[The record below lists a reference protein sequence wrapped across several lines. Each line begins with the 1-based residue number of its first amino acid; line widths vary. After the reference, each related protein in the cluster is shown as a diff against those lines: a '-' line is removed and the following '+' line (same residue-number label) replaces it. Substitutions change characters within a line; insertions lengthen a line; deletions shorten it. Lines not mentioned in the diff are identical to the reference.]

1 VALYRFLFGC
11 DLGNVFQD
19 FGLTGSLLFSPKD
32 SGHHAI
38 FVSVREFFSESFA
51 SDIKNIGGACP
62 GFSRVTER
70 ILLRSFYL
78 APVPQDLEMPSIL
91 VVCSHPNKI
100 QTPHFSLHKKHSPRP
115 LA

>member
-1 VALYRFLFGC
+1 M
-11 DLGNVFQD
+11 
-19 FGLTGSLLFSPKD
+19 
-32 SGHHAI
+32 
-38 FVSVREFFSESFA
+38 
-51 SDIKNIGGACP
+51 
-62 GFSRVTER
+62 VTER